1 MPTDLAQRKGRI
13 ERQGNQNPLV
23 HVYRYVTEGTFD
35 AYLWQTVEN
44 KQKFISQIMTSKS
57 PVRSCDDVDETAL
70 SYAEIKAL
78 CAGNPLIKEK
88 MDLDIDVARLR
99 LLKSDHQ
106 NRQFRLEDQL
116 LKHFPEQT
124 RQNEGFT
131 AGFKADMETLAAH
144 PHPMIS
150 KAAETPPPADGEQP
164 TAPDAP
170 APEDKPAAVEVKRG
184 FAGMVVKGETF
195 TEKDKAG
202 AALIEAYKGVVS
214 TEPQEIGSYRGF
226 TMFLSVE
233 DFGRDYILTLRGQM
247 SHRVK
252 LGRDALGNFVR
263 IDNVLSEM
271 PQRLAAVQSQ
281 SENIQRQM
289 KEARAELGKPFPQEA
304 ELQAKSAR
312 LAALDAALNIDS
324 SHSQGEQA
332 IAKSARP
339 PRCWTA

>member
-1 MPTDLAQRKGRI
+1 
-13 ERQGNQNPLV
+13 
-23 HVYRYVTEGTFD
+23 
-35 AYLWQTVEN
+35 
-44 KQKFISQIMTSKS
+44 MTSKS
-57 PVRSCDDVDETAL
+57 PVRSCEDVDETAL

-116 LKHFPEQT
+116 LKHFPEQI
-124 RQNEGFT
+124 RQNEGFI

-150 KAAETPPPADGEQP
+150 KTAETPPPADGEQP
-164 TAPDAP
+164 AAPDAP
-170 APEDKPAAVEVKRG
+170 VPEDKPAAVEVKKG

-247 SHRVK
+247 SHRAK
-252 LGRDALGNFVR
+252 LGKDALGNFVR

-289 KEARAELGKPFPQEA
+289 KEAKAELGKPFPQEA
-304 ELQAKSAR
+304 ELQSKSAR
-312 LAALDAALNIDS
+312 LAELDAALNIDK

-339 PRCWTA
+339 SVLESLKRPLPPREKAPDKPKHPRQER

>member
-1 MPTDLAQRKGRI
+1 
-13 ERQGNQNPLV
+13 
-23 HVYRYVTEGTFD
+23 
-35 AYLWQTVEN
+35 
-44 KQKFISQIMTSKS
+44 MTSKS
-57 PVRSCDDVDETAL
+57 PVRSCEDVDETAL

-116 LKHFPEQT
+116 LKHFPEQI
-124 RQNEGFT
+124 RQNEGFI

-144 PHPMIS
+144 PHPTIS
-150 KAAETPPPADGEQP
+150 KTVEAPPPADGEQP
-164 TAPDAP
+164 AAPDAP
-170 APEDKPAAVEVKRG
+170 EGKPAAVEVKRG

-252 LGRDALGNFVR
+252 LGKDALGNFVR

-289 KEARAELGKPFPQEA
+289 KEAKAELGKPFPQEA

-312 LAALDAALNIDS
+312 LAELDVLLNIDS

-339 PRCWTA
+339 SVLESLKRPLPPREKAPDKPKHPRQER